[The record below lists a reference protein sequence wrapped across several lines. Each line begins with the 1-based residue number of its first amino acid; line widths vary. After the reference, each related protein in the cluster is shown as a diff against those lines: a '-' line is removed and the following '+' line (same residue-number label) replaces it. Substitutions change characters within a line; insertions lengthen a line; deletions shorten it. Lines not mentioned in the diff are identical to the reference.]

1 MLSKQI
7 TYKTLD
13 GNSVTREFYFHLSKI
28 DLAEMDILTPD
39 GYAKKLKEIT
49 ETSEAHLVYPI
60 LKEIILASVGKRS
73 SNGEEFERTDAI
85 RNAFVQSNAYE
96 VFIFDLLGNATSAAD
111 FMNGIIP
118 KDLRDAVANGS
129 GVLERSE
136 SPAAKPKTLDDYSMT
151 ELTNMPYEEF
161 DRLLKSAPSG
171 SLSKEHLQ
179 LAFQRRP

>member
-13 GNSVTREFYFHLSKI
+13 GTPVTREFYFHLSKI
-28 DLAEMDILTPD
+28 DLAEMDILTPG

-73 SNGEEFERTDAI
+73 ANGEEFERTDAI

-96 VFIFDLLGNATSAAD
+96 VFIFDLLGNATNAAE

-118 KDLRDAVANGS
+118 AELRDAVANGS
-129 GVLERSE
+129 GVLEQSE
-136 SPAAKPKTLDDYSMT
+136 TPAKVRKLEDYSMT
-151 ELTNMPYEEF
+151 ELTNIPYEQF
-161 DRLLKSAPSG
+161 VKLLEAAPSG
-171 SLSKEHLQ
+171 SITKEQLQ